1 MSHVEPPPP
10 ARRMSRVAIVAPEGC
25 LRDALVTVA
34 DAGVVQLVGPLPAPE
49 GQELEALRR
58 LERRSADDGRPGP
71 RIVLCETDPA
81 ELERLERPDLLAG
94 EVELARRAD
103 AAVRH
108 GRFAALVGWMPRS
121 EVEGLEARL
130 AAEGAGIV
138 ELPRPVWVEPPTLL
152 PEGGP
157 ARQFRPL
164 VDTYGALRYAD
175 VDPTPFAAIS
185 FVVMFGMMFGDV
197 GQGLLLAGLGAALSR
212 ARHGRMAPFRH
223 LWPFPVAAGLAAAF
237 FGLLYGEFFGPT
249 GVVPTIWVKPTEDP
263 IVLLAAAT
271 AVGGALLAVSYGI
284 GIVNRWREGG
294 PAAALTAPSG
304 IAGFLIFLGL
314 GLAAGGWYRD
324 EVALGVL
331 GGALALVGAL
341 LLGAGFHAEAGRG
354 AAAATQATVEVV
366 DSLIRVVANVISF
379 ARLAAFGLM
388 HAALAEVVWDA
399 TTALWGGVAGSVFA
413 VAVFLVGNALT
424 FSLEALVA
432 AVQALRLEYYEL
444 FSRIFAGE
452 GQRFTPWHIPLDNGL
467 EAAWK
472 P

>member
-1 MSHVEPPPP
+1 MPQVEPPVT
-10 ARRMSRVAIVAPEGC
+10 ARKMSRVAIVAPESR
-25 LRDALVTVA
+25 LRDALVAVA
-34 DAGVVQLVGPLPAPE
+34 DAGVVQLVGSLPAPE
-49 GQELEALRR
+49 GDELEALRR
-58 LERRSADDGRPGP
+58 LERTLSENGRPGP
-71 RIVLCETDPA
+71 RLVLRESDPV
-81 ELERLERPDLLAG
+81 ELERLGRGDLLAG
-94 EVELARRAD
+94 EVELSRRAE

-108 GRFAALVGWMPRS
+108 GRFAALIGWMPRS
-121 EVEGLEARL
+121 DVDVLEARL
-130 AAEGAGIV
+130 SALGAGIV
-138 ELPRPVWVEPPTLL
+138 ELPRPAWVEPPTLL
-152 PEGGP
+152 PEGGA
-157 ARQFRPL
+157 ARPFRPL

-197 GQGLLLAGLGAALSR
+197 GQGLLLAGLGAALSCV
-212 ARHGRMAPFRH
+212 RHGRLAPFRH
-223 LWPFPVAAGLAAAF
+223 LWPFPVAGGLAAAF

-263 IVLLAAAT
+263 IVLLAAAV
-271 AVGGALLAVSYGI
+271 AVGGVLLAISYGI
-284 GIVNRWREGG
+284 GIVNRWRESG
-294 PAAALTAPSG
+294 AVAALTAPSG
-304 IAGFLIFLGL
+304 IAGLLIFLGL
-314 GLAAGGWYRD
+314 GLAAGGWYED
-324 EVALGVL
+324 AAALGLL
-331 GGALALVGAL
+331 GGAVTLVGAL
-341 LLGAGFHAEAGRG
+341 LLGAGFHAQAGRG

-399 TTALWGGVAGSVFA
+399 TTALWGGAVGSLLA
-413 VAVFLVGNALT
+413 VTVFLVGNALT

>member
-1 MSHVEPPPP
+1 
-10 ARRMSRVAIVAPEGC
+10 MSRIAIVAPEPR
-25 LRDALVTVA
+25 LRDALAAVA
-34 DAGVVQLVGPLPAPE
+34 DAGVVQLVGTLPAPE
-49 GQELEALRR
+49 GEELEALRR
-58 LERRSADDGRPGP
+58 LERAAAANGWAGP
-71 RIVLCETDPA
+71 RLAREPVDPA
-81 ELERLERPDLLAG
+81 ELERLGRHDLLAG
-94 EVELARRAD
+94 EVELGRRASS
-103 AAVRH
+103 AARH
-108 GRFAALVGWMPRS
+108 GHFAALVGWMPQS
-121 EVEGLEARL
+121 EVEGLEERL
-130 AAEGAGIV
+130 ASHGAGLV
-138 ELPRPVWVEPPTLL
+138 ELQRPAWVEPPTLL
-152 PEGGP
+152 PESRAVRP
-157 ARQFRPL
+157 FRPL

-175 VDPTPFAAIS
+175 VDPTPFAALS

-212 ARHGRMAPFRH
+212 ATRGRLAPFRN

-263 IVLLAAAT
+263 IVLLAAAI
-271 AVGGALLAVSYGI
+271 AVGGVLLAISYGI

-294 PAAALTAPSG
+294 AAAALTAPSG
-304 IAGFLIFLGL
+304 IAGFLLFLGL
-314 GLAAGGWYRD
+314 GLAAGGWYR
-324 EVALGVL
+324 ESAALGVL
-331 GGALALVGAL
+331 GGALALAGLL

-399 TTALWGGVAGSVFA
+399 TTALWGGAVGSVLAILTF
-413 VAVFLVGNALT
+413 VIGNALT

-452 GQRFTPWHIPLDNGL
+452 GQRFTPWHIPLDTRR